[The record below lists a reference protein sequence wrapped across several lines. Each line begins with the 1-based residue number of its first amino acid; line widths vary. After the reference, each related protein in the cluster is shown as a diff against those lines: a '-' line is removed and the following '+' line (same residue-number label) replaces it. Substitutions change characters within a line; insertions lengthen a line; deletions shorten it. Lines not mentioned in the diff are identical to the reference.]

1 MKNFARSVPGK
12 VIAFILCIVMQVAAV
27 GCLGAGILMW
37 EGNFHNHTQQEV
49 IDDAVEG
56 HLRGSAYDA
65 AERYLFD
72 GEDEVIGIPDDGN
85 IILQVTDMDGHELAV
100 SESADELSDWQYSYV
115 FVRTE
120 YDWGYET
127 SYWCDLDEY
136 NEIAA
141 ADFAAQRAEEA
152 REMAG
157 YDPEDDAG
165 IAGEIED
172 YSGEIPTQEIE
183 ETQTN
188 AQGNVVAIEE
198 TFADTS
204 SDTPTP
210 GSTTFY
216 IVNTALKDGLPEQDE
231 IAMIVFALQTLY
243 GVRRAVLPIGI
254 AAAIIALICFISL
267 MATAA
272 HRPRTE
278 ELFGSPTEKF
288 PLDLA
293 LIIYVAAAAITL
305 GLIIE
310 CASWSDLLMFVLIA
324 AALVVFDCVL
334 LGLLIEFA
342 ARLKR
347 HTLLRTGMFYNF
359 FRVVGKG
366 LAHVGRG
373 LADFGHHL
381 PLIWKTVLIIIGVT
395 VLEAVMFGVFVIGM
409 WEPEGFLVFAVI
421 EKIIVIP
428 IVITAVISMRKLQKG
443 GRALAAGDLAY
454 HTDTRRMHWDLKEH
468 GENLNNIA
476 GGMAIA
482 VEERMKS
489 ERMKTELIT
498 NVSNY
503 IKTPLTSVINY
514 ASLIGEEAAA
524 CSRAAEEASAEAGAA
539 GNAEAGAADTVACTA
554 ERRAKLAEY
563 SEVLVRQSDRLKRLL
578 EDLVEASKA
587 QSGTLDVNLMP
598 CDAGVFLTQADGEY
612 EEKLRAAALS
622 LVVKQPDHPVMI
634 MADGRRMWRIFD
646 NLMNN
651 VCKYA
656 QPDTRVYMSLEERA
670 GENGAEAVIV
680 LKNTSRDALDMT
692 EEELMERFV
701 RGDEARS
708 TDGNGL
714 GLSIAK
720 SLAELQ
726 GGSLH
731 LEIDGD
737 LFKAVLEF
745 PVIS

>member
-27 GCLGAGILMW
+27 GCLAAGVLMW

-65 AERYLFD
+65 AERYIVLS
-72 GEDEVIGIPDDGN
+72 EDDSVTGVPDDGN
-85 IILQVTDMDGHELAV
+85 IILQVTGMDGTEMMA
-100 SESADELSDWQYSYV
+100 SESAGNVTDWQYSYV
-115 FVRTE
+115 FARTE
-120 YDWGYET
+120 YEWGYQT
-127 SYWCDLDEY
+127 FYWCDLEDY
-136 NEIAA
+136 NETAA
-141 ADFAAQRAEEA
+141 ADFAAQQQEDAQREIAEMQADAE
-152 REMAG
+152 G
-157 YDPEDDAG
+157 YSTEIAETAADPDAPDVG
-165 IAGEIED
+165 R
-172 YSGEIPTQEIE
+172 
-183 ETQTN
+183 
-188 AQGNVVAIEE
+188 
-198 TFADTS
+198 
-204 SDTPTP
+204 
-210 GSTTFY
+210 TTFC

-231 IAMIVFALQTLY
+231 IAMIVFAISTLY
-243 GVRRAVLPIGI
+243 SVRRAVLPIGI
-254 AAAIIALICFISL
+254 AAAVIALICFISL

-278 ELFGSPTEKF
+278 ELFGSPFEKF

-293 LIIYVAAAAITL
+293 FIIYVIAAAIVF
-305 GLIIE
+305 GLIVDGLGGPDWLLVIVV
-310 CASWSDLLMFVLIA
+310 CAVLI
-324 AALVVFDCVL
+324 VFDCVL
-334 LGLLIEFA
+334 LGLLIELA
-342 ARLKR
+342 ARAKR
-347 HTLLRTGMFYNF
+347 HTLLSTGMFYNL
-359 FRVVGKG
+359 FRVIGKG
-366 LAHVGRG
+366 LRKAGAG

-381 PLIWKTVLIIIGVT
+381 PLIRKTVLIIIGVT
-395 VLEAVMFGVFVIGM
+395 VLEAVMFGVFVIGA
-409 WEPEGFLVFAVI
+409 WEPECFLVFAVI

-443 GRALAAGDLAY
+443 GQALAAGDLAY
-454 HTDTRRMHWDLKEH
+454 HTDTSRMLWDLKEH

-498 NVSNY
+498 NVSHD

-514 ASLIGEEAAA
+514 ATLIGEEAAE
-524 CSRAAEEASAEAGAA
+524 CGRAAEAAELAGD
-539 GNAEAGAADTVACTA
+539 AADGMVSCDR
-554 ERRAKLAEY
+554 ERREKLAEY

-612 EEKLRAAALS
+612 EEKMRAAALS

-656 QPDTRVYMSLEERA
+656 QPDTRVYLSLEEQA
-670 GENGAEAVIV
+670 AEDGNAEAVII
-680 LKNTSRDALDMT
+680 LKNTSRDPLDMT

-737 LFKAVLEF
+737 LFKAVLRF
-745 PVIS
+745 PAI

>member
-1 MKNFARSVPGK
+1 MKNFSRSVPGK
-12 VIAFILCIVMQVAAV
+12 VIAFVLCIVMQVVAV
-27 GCLGAGILMW
+27 GCLAAGVLMW

-65 AERYLFD
+65 AERYIMLS
-72 GEDEVIGIPDDGN
+72 EDDSVIGVPDDGN
-85 IILQVTDMDGHELAV
+85 IILQVTGMDGTEMMT
-100 SESADELSDWQYSYV
+100 SESADNVTDWQYSYV
-115 FVRTE
+115 FARTE
-120 YDWGYET
+120 YEWGYET
-127 SYWCDLDEY
+127 FYWCDLEDYDEAAAAAFAADQEETVREMAEY
-136 NEIAA
+136 DREAA
-141 ADFAAQRAEEA
+141 AD
-152 REMAG
+152 M
-157 YDPEDDAG
+157 
-165 IAGEIED
+165 AGEIED
-172 YSGEIPTQEIE
+172 YSGEIPTQAIE
-183 ETQTN
+183 ETQ
-188 AQGNVVAIEE
+188 ADASGNVSAIEE

-204 SDTPTP
+204 SDAPAA
-210 GSTTFY
+210 GRTTFC
-216 IVNTALKDGLPEQDE
+216 IVNIALKDGLPEQDE
-231 IAMIVFALQTLY
+231 IAMIVFVISSLY
-243 GVRRAVLPIGI
+243 SVRRAVLPIGI
-254 AAAIIALICFISL
+254 AAAVIALICYISL

-278 ELFGSPTEKF
+278 ELFGSPFEKF

-293 LIIYVAAAAITL
+293 FIIYVIAAAIVF
-305 GLIIE
+305 GLI
-310 CASWSDLLMFVLIA
+310 ADGLGGPDWLLVIVVS
-324 AALVVFDCVL
+324 AALIVFDCVL
-334 LGLLIEFA
+334 LGLLIELA
-342 ARLKR
+342 ARAKR
-347 HTLLRTGMFYNF
+347 HTLLSTGMFYNL
-359 FRVVGKG
+359 FRVIGKG
-366 LAHVGRG
+366 LRKAGAG

-381 PLIWKTVLIIIGVT
+381 PLIRKTVLIIIGVT
-395 VLEAVMFGVFVIGM
+395 VLEAVMFGVFVIGA
-409 WEPEGFLVFAVI
+409 WEPECFLVFAVI

-443 GRALAAGDLAY
+443 GQALAAGDLAY
-454 HTDTRRMHWDLKEH
+454 HTDTSRMLWDLKEH

-498 NVSNY
+498 NVSHD

-514 ASLIGEEAAA
+514 ATLIGEETAE
-524 CSRAAEEASAEAGAA
+524 CGRAAEAAELAGD
-539 GNAEAGAADTVACTA
+539 AADGMVSCDR
-554 ERRAKLAEY
+554 ERREKLAEY

-612 EEKLRAAALS
+612 EEKMRAAALS

-656 QPDTRVYMSLEERA
+656 QPDTRVYLSLEEQA
-670 GENGAEAVIV
+670 GANGAEAVII
-680 LKNTSRDALDMT
+680 LKNTSRDPLDMT

-737 LFKAVLEF
+737 LFKAVLRF
-745 PVIS
+745 PAI

>member
-27 GCLGAGILMW
+27 GCLAAGVLMW

-65 AERYLFD
+65 AERYIVLS
-72 GEDEVIGIPDDGN
+72 EDDSVTGVPDDGN
-85 IILQVTDMDGHELAV
+85 IILQVTGMDGTEMMA
-100 SESADELSDWQYSYV
+100 SESAGNVTDWQYSYV
-115 FVRTE
+115 FARTE
-120 YDWGYET
+120 YEWGYQT
-127 SYWCDLDEY
+127 FYWCDLEDY
-136 NEIAA
+136 NETAA
-141 ADFAAQRAEEA
+141 ADFAAQQQEDAQREIAEMQADAE
-152 REMAG
+152 G
-157 YDPEDDAG
+157 YSTEIAETAADPDAPDVG
-165 IAGEIED
+165 R
-172 YSGEIPTQEIE
+172 
-183 ETQTN
+183 
-188 AQGNVVAIEE
+188 
-198 TFADTS
+198 
-204 SDTPTP
+204 
-210 GSTTFY
+210 TTFC

-231 IAMIVFALQTLY
+231 IAMIVFAISTLY
-243 GVRRAVLPIGI
+243 SVRRAVLPIGI
-254 AAAIIALICFISL
+254 AAAVIALICFISL

-278 ELFGSPTEKF
+278 ELFGSPFEKF

-293 LIIYVAAAAITL
+293 FIIYVIAAAIVF
-305 GLIIE
+305 GLIVDGLGGPDWLLVIVV
-310 CASWSDLLMFVLIA
+310 CAVLI
-324 AALVVFDCVL
+324 VFDCVL
-334 LGLLIEFA
+334 LGLLIELA
-342 ARLKR
+342 ARAKR
-347 HTLLRTGMFYNF
+347 HTLLSTGMFYNL
-359 FRVVGKG
+359 FRVIGKG
-366 LAHVGRG
+366 LRKAGAG

-381 PLIWKTVLIIIGVT
+381 PLIRKTVLIIIGVT
-395 VLEAVMFGVFVIGM
+395 VLEAVMFGVFVIGA
-409 WEPEGFLVFAVI
+409 WEPECFLVFAVI

-443 GRALAAGDLAY
+443 GQALAAGDLAY
-454 HTDTRRMHWDLKEH
+454 HTDTSRMLWDLKEH

-482 VEERMKS
+482 VEERKKS

-498 NVSNY
+498 NVSHD

-514 ASLIGEEAAA
+514 ATLIGEEAAE
-524 CSRAAEEASAEAGAA
+524 CGRAAEAAELAGD
-539 GNAEAGAADTVACTA
+539 AADGMVSCDR
-554 ERRAKLAEY
+554 ERREKLAEY

-612 EEKLRAAALS
+612 EEKMRAAALS

-656 QPDTRVYMSLEERA
+656 QPDTRVYLSLEEQA
-670 GENGAEAVIV
+670 AEDGNAEAVII
-680 LKNTSRDALDMT
+680 LKNTSRDPLDMT

-737 LFKAVLEF
+737 LFKAVLRF
-745 PVIS
+745 PAI